1 MDAVLVRHPV
11 RLFDALLVVTLVAA
25 LVQDAMF
32 IHGLCAVLLLGAVLV
47 VGAALVPDVLLLLG
61 LVTRL
66 VGC

>member
-11 RLFDALLVVTLVAA
+11 RLFDALLVVTPVAA
-25 LVQDAMF
+25 LMQDAVF
-32 IHGLCAVLLLGAVLV
+32 IHGPCAVLLLRAVLV
-47 VGAALVPDVLLLLG
+47 VDATLVPDVLLLLG